1 MRFHFINDY
10 IIMKKFLYYTAA
22 AHRFLRRNLA
32 FITEFFFASF
42 LSFAWYL
49 VKGERTDVMICYG
62 FTLFFAVMLITRLI
76 NCIDNDWKRTA
87 LKGILLIVTVPVGIL
102 ELFVMYNYGAVL
114 GAGVVGA
121 LLETNFN
128 ESVEF
133 LRMYVGPLEVFYAA
147 ALLIF
152 IYQFHRRKLWLRV
165 PWSGRTA
172 ARITAVFLLIASV
185 YTVRMVTEYYEIFYR
200 PFLPLHRFV
209 LALDVAVENMLA
221 YNELRKEAVTEIR
234 LTRNDSSIRDVVFIL
249 GESTNRNHMSLYG
262 YYLLNTPLL
271 QELKDKEEIA
281 VYTDVVSPHSNTIPV
296 LQKLFTFSHNESDK
310 PWYKYNNLIDIMNAA
325 GYKTHWLSNQESS
338 GIWGNVAQYYGE
350 RSDVHRYTRLRES
363 REDEGILDEELFPLI
378 DEAIA
383 NRDDKKNFF
392 VIHLMGGHGLYYNR
406 YPYSFHKFTEKDIKL
421 NVNESHKLIVA
432 EYDNALFYND
442 YVVTEI
448 INRFRDKESLVIYL
462 PDHGEAVYDEGAG
475 FAGHIEE
482 NANRHMIEVPL
493 IFWASEK
500 FREKYPDKWA
510 RIVSCTDRPY
520 MTDDMIHTVLDLV
533 DVATE
538 DYEPGRSIVNSRF
551 DYDRI
556 RIFDGA
562 DYDREIKEDHE

>member
-1 MRFHFINDY
+1 
-10 IIMKKFLYYTAA
+10 
-22 AHRFLRRNLA
+22 
-32 FITEFFFASF
+32 
-42 LSFAWYL
+42 
-49 VKGERTDVMICYG
+49 MICYG

-102 ELFVMYNYGAVL
+102 ELFVMYNYGAIL

-152 IYQFHRRKLWLRV
+152 IYQFHRRKVWLRV

-432 EYDNALFYND
+432 EYDNALYYND

-448 INRFRDKESLVIYL
+448 INRFRDTEALVIYL

>member
-1 MRFHFINDY
+1 
-10 IIMKKFLYYTAA
+10 MKKFLYYTAA
-22 AHRFLRRNLA
+22 THRFLRRNLA
-32 FITEFFFASF
+32 FITELFLASF

-49 VKGERTDVMICYG
+49 VNGDRTDVMICYG
-62 FTLFFAVMLITRLI
+62 FTLFLSVMLITRLI
-76 NCIDNDWKRTA
+76 NCIDSDWKRTA
-87 LKGILLIVTVPVGIL
+87 LKGMLLIVTVPVGIL
-102 ELFVMYNYGAVL
+102 ELFVVYNYGAIL

-121 LLETNFN
+121 LLETNLN

-133 LRMYVGPLEVFYAA
+133 LRMYVGPLEIACA
-147 ALLIF
+147 TALLVIV
-152 IYQFHRRKLWLRV
+152 YLFHRKKLWLRV

-172 ARITAVFLLIASV
+172 AKLTAVFLLIASV
-185 YTVRMVTEYYEIFYR
+185 YTIRMIAEYNEIFYR
-200 PFLPLHRFV
+200 PFLPVHRFA

-221 YNELRKEAVTEIR
+221 YNELRKEAVTEIK
-234 LTRNDSSIRDVVFIL
+234 LTRNDSRIQNVVFIL
-249 GESTNRNHMSLYG
+249 GESTNRNHMALYG
-262 YYLLNTPLL
+262 YYLANTPKLI
-271 QELKDKEEIA
+271 ELKEKGEIA

-296 LQKLFTFSHNESDK
+296 LQKLFTFSHNESEQ

-378 DEAIA
+378 DEAVA
-383 NRDDKKNFF
+383 NRGPEKNFF
-392 VIHLMGGHGLYYNR
+392 VTHLMGGHGLYYNR
-406 YPYSFHKFTEKDIKL
+406 YPYSYHKFQEKDIKL
-421 NVNESHKLIVA
+421 NVNEANKLIVA
-432 EYDNALFYND
+432 EYDNALYYND
-442 YVVTEI
+442 FVVTEI
-448 INRFRDKESLVIYL
+448 INRFRDMEAIVIYL

-500 FREKYPDKWA
+500 FREKYPEKWA
-510 RIVSCTDRPY
+510 KILSCTERPY

-533 DVATE
+533 DVATG
-538 DYEPGRSIVNSRF
+538 DYEPERSIINRDF
-551 DYDRI
+551 DNQRV
-556 RIFDGA
+556 RMFDGA